1 MGDNSN
7 ISKVSDD
14 PSKRYLSLRTDPHS
28 GFGYGL
34 MRRTQMLLSAIDAH
48 APHTNDLRVVDF
60 GCADGA
66 MLAAAAAHLGGRFSS
81 GLGLDV
87 FRAGI
92 PTGIA
97 DNRIEFVTADLFKHY
112 PFPIPDASIDIVIAS
127 AFFKHHPEPIKFL
140 REVTRV
146 LKPGGL
152 VVLMDPRPFVVRIGC
167 RIGRFNPEYN
177 PNIWS
182 LNTIAGFLQ
191 QNSLGLKV
199 NSFKRYWIAPTAAS
213 YSWGIEK
220 LIPDFI
226 GQSIALHQCLTMFK
240 IDVVQS

>member
-1 MGDNSN
+1 MSDMSN
-7 ISKVSDD
+7 ISKISVD
-14 PSKRYLSLRTDPHS
+14 PSERYLSLRADPHS
-28 GFGYGL
+28 SFGYGL
-34 MRRTQMLLSAIDAH
+34 MRRTQALLSTIDAY
-48 APHTNDLRVVDF
+48 APPASDLRVVDF

-66 MLAAAAAHLGGRFSS
+66 MLAAVAAHLGERFSS

-97 DNRIEFVTADLFKHY
+97 DNRIEFIATDLFKHY
-112 PFPIPDASIDIVIAS
+112 PFPILDASVDIVIAS

-140 REVTRV
+140 GEVARV

-152 VVLMDPRPFVVRIGC
+152 VVLTDPRPLVVRIGC

-182 LNTIAGFLQ
+182 LSTVNRFLQ
-191 QNSLGLKV
+191 QNRIHLKI
-199 NSFKRYWIAPTAAS
+199 NSFKRYWIAPTS
-213 YSWGIEK
+213 TLYRLGVEK
-220 LIPDFI
+220 IIPDFI
-226 GQSIALHQCLTMFK
+226 GQGIALHQCLTMLK
-240 IDVVQS
+240 LDGAKY